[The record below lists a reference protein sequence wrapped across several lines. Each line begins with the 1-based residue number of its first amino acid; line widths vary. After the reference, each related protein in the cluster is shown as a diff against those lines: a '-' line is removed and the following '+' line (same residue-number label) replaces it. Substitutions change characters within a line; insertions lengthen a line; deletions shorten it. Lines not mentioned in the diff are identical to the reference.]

1 MDVATIKSI
10 SDILAKISPDV
21 LGMLLIMIAFTL
33 VWLSW
38 IVTSHLRNKE
48 ISRLIEAV
56 NHNTNSVNL
65 LLELTKLIFGAKFP
79 KITNNKGDIASDGCI
94 CEELVGDIQK
104 TQKDVTDIM

>member
-1 MDVATIKSI
+1 
-10 SDILAKISPDV
+10 
-21 LGMLLIMIAFTL
+21 MIAFTL
-33 VWLSW
+33 IWLSW

-79 KITNNKGDIASDGCI
+79 KITNNKGDMVSDGCI
-94 CEELVGDIQK
+94 CEELVVISKKHKKMSLTLCDKAK
-104 TQKDVTDIM
+104 TIFSETHDLYQQVINYHV

>member
-1 MDVATIKSI
+1 MDVATIKNI
-10 SDILAKISPDV
+10 SDVLTKVNPDV
-21 LGMLLIMIAFTL
+21 LGMLLIMVSFTL
-33 VWLSW
+33 VWVSW
-38 IVTSHLRNKE
+38 IVTSYLRNRE

-79 KITNNKGDIASDGCI
+79 KIPNNKGDIASDGCI

-104 TQKDVTDIM
+104 TQKDVSDTM